1 MLRCEQPVCFC
12 AWNACYACHCLSCRL
27 PTWLVLKR
35 ACPTSS
41 PFIRPCY
48 LYYLLLKS
56 PAMNQNPLVIAHA
69 QIVEYAHN
77 DIHASQ
83 ATMDTAERRA
93 YERLLRKLLKLPN
106 RPAVIL
112 LHTYSYR
119 EVRCTC

>member
-1 MLRCEQPVCFC
+1 
-12 AWNACYACHCLSCRL
+12 
-27 PTWLVLKR
+27 
-35 ACPTSS
+35 
-41 PFIRPCY
+41 
-48 LYYLLLKS
+48 
-56 PAMNQNPLVIAHA
+56 MNQNPLVIAHA

-119 EVRCTC
+119 EVRTTCQSSKQSTSEGLAKHTSSGN